1 MRLVGVAMLTG
12 VGILLL
18 APPADAQWKY
28 TDDKG
33 ATKVAQYK
41 LDIPQ
46 RHRDAAIW
54 NGPIGIGRPAL
65 SEEQRQWKQ
74 RDQVYRH
81 LGESEASAIT
91 YRPVVW
97 GAQGKA
103 KPRPPMT
110 PASCSP

>member
-1 MRLVGVAMLTG
+1 MKLVAMLIG
-12 VGILLL
+12 VGVLLV
-18 APPADAQWKY
+18 AQHVDAQWKY

-33 ATKVAQYK
+33 ATKVTQYK

-46 RHRDAAIW
+46 RYRDAAVW
-54 NGPIGIGRPAL
+54 AGPTGIGRPAL
-65 SEEQRQWKQ
+65 SEEQQQWKQ

-97 GAQGKA
+97 GAPWKA
-103 KPRPPMT
+103 KPRPATTAT
-110 PASCSP
+110 PCSP